1 MNTPLETPA
10 KMLQNDQKTTQGATV
25 PEPSQNGYSRLSFD
39 LLVNFQELEG
49 IGHMPWRAL
58 RLNVPDVGF
67 VQQFHLPF

>member
-49 IGHMPWRAL
+49 IGHRARAL
-58 RLNVPDVGF
+58 ACPTIKCSCIEA
-67 VQQFHLPF
+67 Q

>member
-39 LLVNFQELEG
+39 PLVNFQELEG
-49 IGHMPWRAL
+49 TGHVPWRAL
-58 RLNVPDVGF
+58 RLNVPDILVDS
-67 VQQFHLPF
+67 Q